1 MNSTLMNL
9 CLAIDVLSQ
18 NKNAPRDN
26 PSRGFPF
33 DSGTSYVPTSVL
45 TFFCLRGI
53 ILSEI
58 KKGTNQNEKIR
69 QKKKVL
75 YDS

>member
-1 MNSTLMNL
+1 MNQIALLVN
-9 CLAIDVLSQ
+9 VLIQ
-18 NKNAPRDN
+18 NNNAPRDN
-26 PSRGFPF
+26 PSRGFFLRFWDVIRPN
-33 DSGTSYVPTSVL
+33 SGVDI
-45 TFFCLRGI
+45 FCLRGI

-58 KKGTNQNEKIR
+58 KKGTNQNGKIR

>member
-1 MNSTLMNL
+1 MNP

-26 PSRGFPF
+26 SSRGFSK
-33 DSGTSYVPTSVL
+33 DGTSYVPTPVL
-45 TFFCLRGI
+45 TSFLSRGI

-58 KKGTNQNEKIR
+58 KKGTNQNGKIR

>member
-1 MNSTLMNL
+1 MNQ
-9 CLAIDVLSQ
+9 IVLLVNVVSQ

-33 DSGTSYVPTSVL
+33 DSGTSYVPTPVL
-45 TFFCLRGI
+45 TSFFPRGI
-53 ILSEI
+53 IVSEI
-58 KKGTNQNEKIR
+58 KKGIKQNGKIR